1 MNESSDLVIANFVL
15 PLIKDLLLPKISAVL
30 SKFSNVKNSN
40 KIERIFEEYLT
51 QRYEHFLIIDTLVF
65 PNKQTL
71 FKELY
76 EPLTVTDN
84 FKHSIYNRLL
94 LNILYVINQKYGL
107 NL

>member
-71 FKELY
+71 YLEA
-76 EPLTVTDN
+76 
-84 FKHSIYNRLL
+84 
-94 LNILYVINQKYGL
+94 
-107 NL
+107 